1 LPEAPAQS
9 EASALRGN
17 LIFAGVAAVTLG
29 VLIAVVVLAGSGGK
43 SNAAPAPRECMRSW
57 NSDQSALADGRHVAL
72 AHHYT
77 EAQLG
82 YMDADGAG
90 SISNDPN
97 GRECVVVF
105 ASTTLDPEVEYAGQ
119 IRAEWRLDPA
129 ERGGR
134 AAGAGRAAKCRLR
147 RCQRQTHSR
156 GETEAVN
163 GRRPEQDSN
172 LRPTP

>member
-1 LPEAPAQS
+1 MPEAPAQS

-17 LIFAGVAAVTLG
+17 LIFAGVAAITLG
-29 VLIAVVVLAGSGGK
+29 VLIAVVVLAASGGK
-43 SNAAPAPRECMRSW
+43 SNAAPAPRGCMRSW
-57 NSDQSALADGRHVAL
+57 NSDQSALADGRHIAL

-119 IRAEWRLDPA
+119 IELNGDWTPLSAVVAPVELAELQSAAVDGANAKPTAEGRL
-129 ERGGR
+129 
-134 AAGAGRAAKCRLR
+134 AKR
-147 RCQRQTHSR
+147 
-156 GETEAVN
+156 
-163 GRRPEQDSN
+163 
-172 LRPTP
+172 